1 MKETRSP
8 HAIPRWWRDI
18 PWRRQRRG
26 LTRGGVGGERGT
38 SDIPGTPGPPGPRK
52 RGAGGREGPAKRN
65 QASAAERTKQDFRKQ
80 TQTQT
85 HRHRHGHASLG
96 ARKEK
101 KETLGPPK
109 KRKQNS
115 TWVEAP

>member
-1 MKETRSP
+1 M
-8 HAIPRWWRDI
+8 PR
-18 PWRRQRRG
+18 RRRRAAG
-26 LTRGGVGGERGT
+26 ARGGVGGERGT

-52 RGAGGREGPAKRN
+52 RGAGGREGGREGPAKRN